1 MLYKTHQM
9 KGETQ
14 LRIWKLY
21 KRIEVSWSP
30 DDPSPIIRK
39 VKAASKSESVI
50 NAIAFQ
56 KLKTRHVTKR
66 RSE

>member
-1 MLYKTHQM
+1 MHKTHQI

-14 LRIWKLY
+14 LRIWKL
-21 KRIEVSWSP
+21 KRRIEASCSP

-50 NAIAFQ
+50 NEIAFQ
-56 KLKTRHVTKR
+56 KLKARHVAKR